1 MNTTIV
7 GRHVTIDENTRK
19 FIEATAK
26 SFNKFHLDIIS
37 INAIVSKEEAH
48 KRSEISFEF
57 ILNIANT
64 DTIVVKQK
72 EQNLLKAVDKASQ
85 RVTKILR
92 RHHDKIKSHDATKL
106 TKVFDDIESKELEK
120 EDELD

>member
-19 FIEATAK
+19 FIEEAAK
-26 SFNKFHLDIIS
+26 SFDKFHLDIIS
-37 INAIVSKEEAH
+37 ISAIASKEEAH

-57 ILNIANT
+57 VLNIANL

-72 EQNLLKAVDKASQ
+72 DQSLMKAVETASQ

-106 TKVFDDIESKELEK
+106 TKAFDDKETQELENIDK
-120 EDELD
+120 QD